1 MVLVGAAILPH
12 GAIFLDGDPSLP
24 TSAFSDED
32 FSVPPD
38 LMRKFSD
45 LYNSCERAGDLVAK
59 MSPDIVVL
67 FTPHGLTLTST
78 AFGVYIASAAKG
90 QIMWKSYLRELDITL
105 DPELS
110 FQFLEFVQKRECKA
124 DGIVTFTGSD
134 APLMWGEVIPLW
146 FVEKN
151 VDSGKIKYIITSFTD
166 GEPAE
171 DMGRALHEFISTL
184 EERVAVVISGD
195 LSHRHKSDC
204 DIPRYMP
211 GMCIRR

>member
-12 GAIFLDGDPSLP
+12 GAIFLDGDPNLP
-24 TSAFSDED
+24 TSAFSDD
-32 FSVPPD
+32 DVSVPPD

-59 MSPDIVVL
+59 MSPDVVVL

-78 AFGVYIASAAKG
+78 AFGVYVSRGAKG
-90 QIMWKSYLRELDITL
+90 EVMWKSYLRELDITL
-105 DPELS
+105 DLELS
-110 FQFLEFVQKRECKA
+110 LQFIEFVQKRDCKA
-124 DGIVTFTGSD
+124 DGIVTFTGDD
-134 APLMWGEVIPLW
+134 APLKWGEVVPLW

-151 VDSGKIKYIITSFTD
+151 VDSGKIKYIIISFTD
-166 GEPAE
+166 GGPAE
-171 DMGRALHEFISTL
+171 DMGKALHEFISTL